1 MFLQN
6 QRLVR
11 WCTDG
16 KCLVRKCDWRTS
28 EFWLSSAA
36 DTGRWPQH
44 SACLL
49 LATQLGM
56 QAVQH
61 PVAVVLPYR
70 AWGECFTRPA
80 GPWALQGSGSLSGMG
95 CGHHHLPDS
104 VTPYQASWLF
114 GILQLPWVSS
124 QLQARSFCVHIDL
137 DFHLSHPLSAG
148 SIPFPLSCIGRW
160 SRLAVLICSQF
171 RIFPF
176 LLSSEV

>member
-11 WCTDG
+11 WCSDE

-61 PVAVVLPYR
+61 PVAVVLPYG

-80 GPWALQGSGSLSGMG
+80 GPWALQGSGSLSEMG

-104 VTPYQASWLF
+104 VTPYITGFLAFWHPSAVLGVISAPSKVFLCAHWSRFPSFPSTVSW
-114 GILQLPWVSS
+114 QY
-124 QLQARSFCVHIDL
+124 
-137 DFHLSHPLSAG
+137 
-148 SIPFPLSCIGRW
+148 PFPLELHW
-160 SRLAVLICSQF
+160 
-171 RIFPF
+171 
-176 LLSSEV
+176 